1 MKNVEKNFFIR
12 RIVLEKGKFENRMP
26 ATKSVLNPIFL
37 KKLEKGLKEKHLISH
52 FLFIS
57 SFFVIF
63 FFFDLLV
70 YN

>member
-1 MKNVEKNFFIR
+1 
-12 RIVLEKGKFENRMP
+12 MP

-37 KKLEKGLKEKHLISH
+37 KKLEKGLKEKRLISH
-52 FLFIS
+52 FLLIS